1 MNRTTRDNHQP
12 VWRLSLVFVVIV
24 ALLVVI
30 GWKVADLQVF
40 NNEAAQR
47 EGDARTLRNESIT
60 ATRGNIVDRHGEP
73 LALSTPVSTL
83 WLNPKEVMQHPEQ
96 GELLVEVVKGLGLNV
111 REIQQRITENSS
123 REFMYLKRRMPPAE
137 AEKFLD
143 MGLKGLY
150 AQQEYKRFY
159 PMGETAVQLVGL
171 TNNEEVGQEGLE
183 LAYEDWLKGTPGNQ
197 QVLKDRI
204 GRIVR
209 DLGVT
214 ANAVPGND
222 LHLSIDSRLQY
233 LAYKAVK
240 EAVTM
245 RSAKAGTAT
254 VLDARTGE
262 VLAMVSLP
270 SYNPNNRT
278 NMNNGGLINRAMS
291 DLLEP
296 GSTAKTFT
304 MTAALETGLFDTNT
318 IIDTSPGV
326 IVVDGRAKKDPVNYG
341 PSTLARIIAKSSQVG
356 AIKVG
361 LAIGHDPMLDVLRR
375 VGFGEAI
382 GTGFPGE
389 NTGVLPNHDRWSKG
403 DTTALAYGYGFQVTP
418 LQLARAYLVYA
429 NRGVRKSVSFIKD
442 APRTEERVIDADI
455 AEKIVQMLRGVVSK
469 EMGGTSVA
477 ANIPSY
483 DVAGKSGTTW
493 FYDVANGGYD
503 DHNYI
508 THFAGFAPVDNPR
521 VVIVVTIQ
529 QPQGDETGGGK
540 VSAPIF
546 SQIAAGA
553 MRILDVPPQVS
564 SIPPP
569 TPATT
574 SGIQAPVAPPAEE
587 PEAREIS
594 PFQEGLAEAG
604 NGSGGTQ

>member
-1 MNRTTRDNHQP
+1 
-12 VWRLSLVFVVIV
+12 VIV

-40 NNEAAQR
+40 NNDVLQR
-47 EGDARTLRNESIT
+47 EGDARTLRNESMV

-73 LALSTPVSTL
+73 LAISTPVSTL
-83 WLNPKEVMQHPEQ
+83 WLNPKEVLQHPEQ
-96 GELLVEVVKGLGLNV
+96 GEQLAEAITRLGLNA
-111 REIQQRITENSS
+111 RETQKRILDNAS
-123 REFMYLKRRMPPAE
+123 REFMYLKRRIPPAE
-137 AEKFLD
+137 AEEILSLR
-143 MGLKGLY
+143 LKGLY

-159 PMGETAVQLVGL
+159 PMGEAAVQLVGL
-171 TNNEEVGQEGLE
+171 TNNEEEGQEGLE
-183 LAYEDWLKGTPGNQ
+183 MAYQEWLKGTPGKH

-214 ANAVPGND
+214 ANAVPGHD

-240 EAVTM
+240 EAVAM
-245 RSAKAGTAT
+245 RNAKAGTAT

-278 NMNNGGLINRAMS
+278 NMNNGGLINRAMA

-296 GSTAKTFT
+296 GSTVKTFT
-304 MTAALETGLFDTNT
+304 ITAALESGLFDTNT
-318 IIDTSPGV
+318 IVDTSPGV
-326 IVVDGRAKKDPVNYG
+326 VVVDRRRLEDPVNYG
-341 PSTLARIIAKSSQVG
+341 PSSLARIVAKSSQVG
-356 AIKVG
+356 AIKIG
-361 LAIGHDPMLDVLRR
+361 LTIGHERMLDVLKR

-389 NTGVLPNHDRWSKG
+389 STGVLPSHDRWSKG
-403 DTTALAYGYGFQVTP
+403 DTAALAYGYGFQVTP
-418 LQLARAYLVYA
+418 LQLAQAYLVYA
-429 NRGVRKSVSFIKD
+429 NRGIRKSVSFIKD
-442 APRTEERVIDADI
+442 APRTEERVIDAGI
-455 AEKIVQMLRGVVSK
+455 AEKVVQMLRGVVSK
-469 EMGGTSVA
+469 EMGGTAVG

-493 FYDVANGGYD
+493 YYDVNRGYD
-503 DHNYI
+503 DNNYI

-529 QPQGDETGGGK
+529 QPQGEETGGGK
-540 VSAPIF
+540 VSAPVF

-564 SIPPP
+564 AIPPP
-569 TPATT
+569 TPETT
-574 SGIQAPVAPPAEE
+574 SGVRSAAPAVEGGNI
-587 PEAREIS
+587 PEVS
-594 PFQEGLAEAG
+594 PFRGEPLAA
-604 NGSGGTQ
+604 SGGGAQ